1 MDYVLKNLTDKPIRC
16 EVLGVVIPAK
26 GKMPRPLQMA
36 EKNLLDTCGITYDG
50 LLLEPVLMEAGSS
63 GLAKD
68 EVVEAKAEMI
78 SDKTLAPKPGAGRKL
93 KGE

>member
-63 GLAKD
+63 GLAQKEADSPELVSD
-68 EVVEAKAEMI
+68 E
-78 SDKTLAPKPGAGRKL
+78 TLAHKRAGRKP
-93 KGE
+93 KGD

>member
-16 EVLGVVIPAK
+16 DVLGVVIPAK

-36 EKNLLDTCGITYDG
+36 EKNLLDTCGITYAG

-63 GLAKD
+63 GLAKEEAVSSEMASD
-68 EVVEAKAEMI
+68 E
-78 SDKTLAPKPGAGRKL
+78 TLASKRGAGRKL